1 MATNPPAGDG
11 HRNGAVRD
19 RSQFKTP
26 AGNWAKRAHNGRI
39 MDVKTTD
46 KTPFKGV
53 RREREPRCSY
63 LPERLFVLSRSSV
76 LVTGASV
83 TPCGM
88 IGSSSS

>member
-1 MATNPPAGDG
+1 MATNPPTGDG

-26 AGNWAKRAHNGRI
+26 AGNWAKRAPDGRI

-53 RREREPRCSY
+53 RRENR
-63 LPERLFVLSRSSV
+63 PE
-76 LVTGASV
+76 AD
-83 TPCGM
+83 
-88 IGSSSS
+88 